1 MYGVHLRTKIIEN
14 KRQFEGQELDY
25 LCRNLVIWI
34 WIGNERSQNSIIWT
48 WNYFEQVETIK
59 GKPYIAD
66 VEVPITI
73 PSKMQITWL
82 NFELPFAT

>member
-1 MYGVHLRTKIIEN
+1 MYGIHLRTKIIEN

-25 LCRNLVIWI
+25 LCQNLVIWI

-59 GKPYIAD
+59 GKAYIAD

-73 PSKMQITWL
+73 PFKMQITWL
-82 NFELPFAT
+82 NFELLFAT